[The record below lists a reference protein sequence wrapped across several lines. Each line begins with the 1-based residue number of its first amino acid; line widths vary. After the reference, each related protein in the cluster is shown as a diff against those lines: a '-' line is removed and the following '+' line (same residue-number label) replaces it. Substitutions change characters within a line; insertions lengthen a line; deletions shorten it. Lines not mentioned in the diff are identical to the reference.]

1 MKKLAL
7 VLAVIM
13 MFSCVLTACNSKV
26 DDSGALCVNV
36 GPEPDT
42 IDPALNSAVDG
53 ATLIIHAFEG
63 LMILDEN
70 GIPVPGQAE
79 SYTVSEDG
87 LTYTFTLRD
96 DLKWS
101 DGSKLTA
108 EDFVYSWNRAVS
120 PETAA
125 DYAYMFECIK
135 GYDTAI
141 LPATDE
147 NRAPLAVV
155 AKDEKTL
162 EVTVTAPSP
171 YFLEICAFP
180 ALSPVKRDVVEKYG
194 EAWAR
199 KPESYIGNGPYK
211 LVEWKNKSHMLY
223 VKNENYRDVASI
235 GPEKIKFIL
244 LEDDNA
250 ILSAFKNGEI
260 LFADSVANAE
270 LDTWK
275 SNEAFHT
282 TEQFGT
288 YYVSFNTQK
297 EPLNNAKVRKAL
309 TLAIDRNYIVDK
321 IGKLGQPAMAAYVP
335 ASLFDADKSK
345 SFRDVG
351 GNYYNVSPES
361 FESNLE
367 EAKKLLAEAGYPNG
381 EGFPTLTY
389 IYNDTTL
396 HKNIAEALQNMWSK
410 LGITV
415 NIEVQEWNVFLNSR
429 KNGDYY
435 IARNG
440 WVADYND
447 PISFL
452 DMWITGGGNNDAQW
466 SNAEYDQLIKDIKVE
481 TDINKRFEM
490 MHRAEDII
498 FEDSMLCPIMGYV
511 DEYLQS
517 PKLKNVRSSPLG
529 FKYFMYATVDDGA
542 TTNEATNG

>member
-36 GPEPDT
+36 GPEPNS
-42 IDPALNSAVDG
+42 IDPALNTTVDG
-53 ATLIIHAFEG
+53 ATLVIHAFEG
-63 LMILDEN
+63 LMILDKD
-70 GIPVPGQAE
+70 GLVVPGQAE
-79 SYTVSEDG
+79 KYTVSDDG

-125 DYAYMFECIK
+125 DYAYMYECIK
-135 GYDTAI
+135 GYDTAT
-141 LPATDE
+141 LPATSED
-147 NRAPLAVV
+147 RAPLAVE
-155 AKDEKTL
+155 AKDEKTIV
-162 EVTVTAPSP
+162 VTLNAPTP
-171 YFLEICAFP
+171 YFLELCAFP
-180 ALSPVKRDVVEKYG
+180 AFSPVKKDIVEKYG

-199 KPESYIGNGPYK
+199 KPESYVGNGPYK
-211 LVEWKNKSHMLY
+211 LVEWKNKGHMLY
-223 VKNENYRDVASI
+223 VKNENYRDVESL
-235 GPEKIKFIL
+235 GPDKIKFIL

-250 ILSAFKNGEI
+250 ILSAFKNEEI
-260 LFADSVANAE
+260 LFADTVANAE
-270 LDTWK
+270 IDTWK
-275 SNEAFHT
+275 QNEAFKT
-282 TEQFGT
+282 VEQFGT

-297 EPLNNAKVRKAL
+297 EPLNNPKVRKAL
-309 TLAIDRNYIVDK
+309 TLAVDRNYIVDK
-321 IGKLGQPAMAAYVP
+321 IGKLNQTPMGAYVP
-335 ASLFDADKSK
+335 ASLSDADKSK
-345 SFRDVG
+345 NFREVG
-351 GNYYNVSPES
+351 GQYYNTSPES

-367 EAKKLLAEAGYPNG
+367 EAKRLLAEAGYPNG
-381 EGFPTLTY
+381 EGFPTITY
-389 IYNDTTL
+389 SYNDTTL
-396 HKNIAEALQNMWSK
+396 HANIAEALQDMWSK

-415 NIEVQEWNVFLNSR
+415 NLELQEWNLFVDSR
-429 KNGDYY
+429 KTGNYY
-435 IARNG
+435 TARNG
-440 WVADYND
+440 WLADYND

-490 MHRAEDII
+490 MHKAEDII
-498 FEDSMLCPIMGYV
+498 FEESMLCPIMSYV

-517 PKLKNVRSSPLG
+517 PKLKGVWSSPLG
-529 FKYFMYATVDDGA
+529 YKYFMYATVEDGTSTNE
-542 TTNEATNG
+542 TTNG